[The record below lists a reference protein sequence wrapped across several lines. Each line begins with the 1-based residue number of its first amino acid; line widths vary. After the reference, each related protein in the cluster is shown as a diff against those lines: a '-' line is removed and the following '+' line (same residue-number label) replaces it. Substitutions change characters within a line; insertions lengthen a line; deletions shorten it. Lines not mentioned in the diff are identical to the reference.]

1 MANLGMIE
9 LSFVLLGVMIL
20 LLGSGVWIAVSLGL
34 VGFVA
39 MALTTSL
46 PLGVGACHHDLE
58 RQLVMDAG
66 RAAAVHLDGRDP
78 LPHQIVRGDVPW
90 PVALGSVAAGAPD
103 SCQRDR
109 LRHLRG
115 GVGLVGG
122 DLCDHRQDRAA
133 RARQAW
139 LRQGL

>member
-46 PLGVGACHHDLE
+46 PLGAVLATTTWSAWSAPASTPTARCIACWWT
-58 RQLVMDAG
+58 R
-66 RAAAVHLDGRDP
+66 R
-78 LPHQIVRGDVPW
+78 
-90 PVALGSVAAGAPD
+90 S
-103 SCQRDR
+103 S
-109 LRHLRG
+109 
-115 GVGLVGG
+115 
-122 DLCDHRQDRAA
+122 
-133 RARQAW
+133 
-139 LRQGL
+139 